1 MNFAEKIW
9 ILLKKYHF
17 YLQKYHYKKNIIIQ
31 QNKLGF
37 LFPINIYVNYFF
49 NIDDDFCF
57 SALLVKLKTNSQW
70 VLLNE
75 EGGIEEFS

>member
-1 MNFAEKIW
+1 
-9 ILLKKYHF
+9 
-17 YLQKYHYKKNIIIQ
+17 
-31 QNKLGF
+31 
-37 LFPINIYVNYFF
+37 VNYFF